1 MADTNLIDQPL
12 VSPACAQTMLRD
24 FEAHRKAVR
33 SGDFTAIDQTWDRCE
48 RWVDQLRPDTATALE
63 AAKARIAELEIEVKE
78 TQEKLR
84 LADMHC
90 EVLANDCDEL
100 RAALQPEHKEG
111 E

>member
-1 MADTNLIDQPL
+1 MTDTTLIERVWIDNLHPSDPRVYKVQPNHAL
-12 VSPACAQTMLRD
+12 T
-24 FEAHRKAVR
+24 
-33 SGDFTAIDQTWDRCE
+33 T
-48 RWVDQLRPDTATALE
+48 VDEYVPATALE

-111 E
+111 NLWLR